1 MGFTLQSFSPSRSCT
16 PFGAVALLPFMTSRS
31 SALRTRGSRCPATSG
46 LYSPRGSVSRSG
58 PEGPEGPMLSWV
70 FLPLQSFSLQ
80 TVVPASRSLP
90 SCASDVRSPRRPDGR
105 RFKALP
111 DLQAGPTLTGRP
123 DSLEV
128 FHQDLPSGSPD
139 DSGVLSDGS
148 ERIWSN
154 PAVVRPVRRPNP
166 SSEEDDRVRSEDCA
180 R

>member
-1 MGFTLQSFSPSRSCT
+1 
-16 PFGAVALLPFMTSRS
+16 
-31 SALRTRGSRCPATSG
+31 
-46 LYSPRGSVSRSG
+46 
-58 PEGPEGPMLSWV
+58 MLSWV